1 MNQQFGK
8 QASDQAEKLFK
19 DALTVGNVQA
29 FTEKGVVATQE
40 FYAKTVTA
48 AQDNAKALTEVA
60 ETAWG
65 STKMLNDKIVQN
77 LTSNVEVAFATAQA
91 MATAKS
97 LSEIAK
103 LQMDFIQKLA
113 TQATEQ
119 TKEFADLS
127 ARAVQHVF
135 EKTQIIATKSF
146 KSTSSEQFSRVSS
159 QPETARGSSRSS
171 LLLSRTTAL
180 RYGSK
185 VERFCHR
192 RFSVRVCYRRI
203 AD

>member
-1 MNQQFGK
+1 
-8 QASDQAEKLFK
+8 
-19 DALTVGNVQA
+19 
-29 FTEKGVVATQE
+29 
-40 FYAKTVTA
+40 
-48 AQDNAKALTEVA
+48 
-60 ETAWG
+60 
-65 STKMLNDKIVQN
+65 MLNDKIVQN

-119 TKEFADLS
+119 TKEFVDLS
-127 ARAVQHVF
+127 ARATQHVF
-135 EKTQIIATKSF
+135 EKITKSF
-146 KSTSSEQFSRVSS
+146 KSTSSRQFLRVNS

-171 LLLSRTTAL
+171 LLLSRPTAL
-180 RYGSK
+180 RYGGK
-185 VERFCHR
+185 AARLCQR
-192 RFSVRVCYRRI
+192 RFVSSGSVASLRPRLLSAI